1 MAAET
6 PAATAVE
13 REQQLVARICAGE
26 KALFYE
32 LVAPCERSAYLTA
45 YSILQNAADA
55 EDVAQEA
62 ILKAFRNLTQFRGEA
77 KFSTW
82 LTRIVVN
89 EARMRLRRAPMESL
103 DAMQE
108 EDDSAEYRPALMA
121 DWKLLPSE
129 LVERK
134 EIRDEI
140 EAGLKRLSPA
150 LREVLSLRDVQEK
163 NIAETAAILGLTE
176 SVVKVRLHRAR
187 LKLRDILAP
196 RLQRAVKG
204 GRGGKE

>member
-1 MAAET
+1 MPSDASAA
-6 PAATAVE
+6 AAVE
-13 REQQLVARICAGE
+13 REQQLVARLCAGE
-26 KALFYE
+26 RALFYD
-32 LVAPCERSAYLTA
+32 LVAPYERSAYLTA

-62 ILKAFRNLTQFRGEA
+62 ILKAFRGLAQFRGEA

-108 EDDSAEYRPALMA
+108 EDESAEYRPALMA
-121 DWKLLPSE
+121 DWRLLPSE
-129 LVERK
+129 LVEQR
-134 EIRDEI
+134 EIRGEI
-140 EAGLKRLSPA
+140 EAGLKQLSPA
-150 LREVLSLRDVQEK
+150 LREVLILRDVQEK
-163 NIAETAAILGLTE
+163 NIAETAEALGVTE
-176 SVVKVRLHRAR
+176 TVVKVRLHRAR

-204 GRGGKE
+204 RKGDKE

>member
-1 MAAET
+1 MPSDASAA
-6 PAATAVE
+6 AAVE

-32 LVAPCERSAYLTA
+32 LVAPYERSAYLSA

-62 ILKAFRNLTQFRGEA
+62 ILKAFRGLAQFRGEA

-108 EDDSAEYRPALMA
+108 EDGSAEYRPALMA
-121 DWKLLPSE
+121 DWSLLPSE

-134 EIRDEI
+134 EIREEI
-140 EAGLKRLSPA
+140 EAALAQLSPA
-150 LREVLSLRDVQEK
+150 LRQVLVLRDVEEH
-163 NIAETAAILGLTE
+163 NIAETAAALGLTE
-176 SVVKVRLHRAR
+176 TVVKVRLHRAR

-196 RLQRAVKG
+196 RLQRAAKG
-204 GRGGKE
+204 RERGKE